1 MSGRCRQPPEQKQ
14 ETNLI
19 VRGLMID
26 EGASYIFECIA
37 NRLTASQLWLRQPF
51 DILLLSAELHKEF
64 IMSSNEDKVTVSLG
78 AEYLYT
84 WEAELEAPI
93 VVPNGPNGTRAVV
106 KIAEGTGKVYG
117 PALNG
122 RVVGPSSDWILIGT
136 DGSIALDVRVLIQT
150 EDEQIIYQKINGR
163 AVRDEDNP
171 SNSTI
176 QSGSTYETSS
186 GKYQYLNKKVVTGL
200 GRKTGNKIKIM
211 YYDVQGTGED

>member
-1 MSGRCRQPPEQKQ
+1 
-14 ETNLI
+14 
-19 VRGLMID
+19 
-26 EGASYIFECIA
+26 
-37 NRLTASQLWLRQPF
+37 
-51 DILLLSAELHKEF
+51 
-64 IMSSNEDKVTVSLG
+64 MSSNEDKVTVSLG

-84 WEAELEAPI
+84 LEFEVEDPI
-93 VVPNGPNGTRAVV
+93 LVPNGPNGSRAVFEFT
-106 KIAEGTGKVYG
+106 KDTGKVYG

-136 DGSIALDVRVLIQT
+136 DGTVSLDVRVLIQT

-163 AVRDEDNP
+163 AVRDGDNP